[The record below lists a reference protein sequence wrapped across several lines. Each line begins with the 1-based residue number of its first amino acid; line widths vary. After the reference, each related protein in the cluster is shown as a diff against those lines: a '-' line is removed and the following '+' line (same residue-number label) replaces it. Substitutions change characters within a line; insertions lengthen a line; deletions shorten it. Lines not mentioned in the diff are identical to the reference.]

1 MHEAITRMLAKYEP
15 KSVDDS
21 VRALREIIQEVA
33 LLGLWRA
40 KFFEHAAFY
49 GGTALRILY
58 GLDRFSEDLDFSLL
72 KPAPDFD
79 LKRFTSS
86 LEEELLAF
94 GFNVRVEMVDKA
106 VESAVQS
113 AFLKANTR
121 NELLV
126 IEAGEEI
133 AGRISAGRMLKVKL
147 EVDTDPPPGFATG
160 TRYLLNPIPFA
171 VRSYSLPDLFA
182 GKMHAILFRRW
193 KNRVKGRDWYD
204 LVWYAANHPHLHL
217 THLEQRMRQTGHWS
231 GSQQLSSTAFT
242 DLLHE
247 AIDRLDVDQAR
258 RDVAPFVKDQK
269 MLAIWSHDFF
279 RDVAGRI
286 RISKTPPPSPVGW
299 DRQP

>member
-1 MHEAITRMLAKYEP
+1 MHEAVTRMLAKYEP

-72 KPAPDFD
+72 TPSPDFN
-79 LKRFTSS
+79 LARYTAS
-86 LEEELLAF
+86 LEEELQAF

-126 IEAGEEI
+126 IEAGEELTGRVA
-133 AGRISAGRMLKVKL
+133 AGQVLKVKI
-147 EVDTDPPPGFATG
+147 EVDTDPPPGFSTQ
-160 TRYLLNPIPFA
+160 TRYLLQPIPFA

-182 GKMHAILFRRW
+182 GKMHAILFRKW

-204 LVWYAANHPHLHL
+204 LVWYAANHPQLNL
-217 THLEQRMRQTGHWS
+217 AHLEQRMRQTGHWRGDKS
-231 GSQQLSSTAFT
+231 LSPVVFT
-242 DLLHE
+242 DLLFE
-247 AIDRLDVDQAR
+247 AIDRLDVNQAR
-258 RDVAPFVKDQK
+258 KDVAPFVKDQQ

-279 RDVAGRI
+279 QDVASRI
-286 RISKTPPPSPVGW
+286 KTEG
-299 DRQP
+299 

>member
-1 MHEAITRMLAKYEP
+1 MHEAVTRMLAKYEP

-21 VRALREIIQEVA
+21 IRALREIIQEVA

-72 KPAPDFD
+72 TPSPDFN
-79 LKRFTSS
+79 LARYTAS
-86 LEEELLAF
+86 LEEELQAF

-126 IEAGEEI
+126 IEAGEELMGQVA
-133 AGRISAGRMLKVKL
+133 AGQVLKVKI
-147 EVDTDPPPGFATG
+147 EVDTDPPPGFSTS
-160 TRYLLNPIPFA
+160 TRYLLQPIPFA
-171 VRSYSLPDLFA
+171 VRCYALPDLFA
-182 GKMHAILFRRW
+182 GKMHAILFRKW

-204 LVWYAANHPHLHL
+204 LVWYAANHPHLNL
-217 THLEQRMRQTGHWS
+217 AHLEQRMRQTGHWS
-231 GSQQLSSTAFT
+231 GEKNLTPVVFT
-242 DLLHE
+242 DLLFE
-247 AIDRLDVDQAR
+247 AIDRLDVNQAR
-258 RDVAPFVKDQK
+258 KDVAPFVKDQQ
-269 MLAIWSHDFF
+269 MLALWSHDFF
-279 RDVAGRI
+279 QDVASRI
-286 RISKTPPPSPVGW
+286 KTEG
-299 DRQP
+299 

>member
-1 MHEAITRMLAKYEP
+1 MHEAVTRMLAKYEP

-72 KPAPDFD
+72 APSPDFN
-79 LKRFTSS
+79 LARYTSS

-126 IEAGEEI
+126 IEAGEELMGQVA
-133 AGRISAGRMLKVKL
+133 AGQVLKVKI
-147 EVDTDPPPGFATG
+147 EVDTDPPPGFSTQ
-160 TRYLLNPIPFA
+160 TRYLLQPIPFA

-182 GKMHAILFRRW
+182 GKMHAILFRKW

-204 LVWYAANHPHLHL
+204 LVWYAANYPQLNL
-217 THLEQRMRQTGHWS
+217 GHLEQRMRQTGHWS
-231 GSQQLSSTAFT
+231 GELSLSPVAFS
-242 DLLHE
+242 DLLFE
-247 AIDRLDVDQAR
+247 AIDRLDVNQAR
-258 RDVAPFVKDQK
+258 KDVAPFVKDQQ
-269 MLAIWSHDFF
+269 MLALWSHDFF
-279 RDVAGRI
+279 SDVASRI
-286 RISKTPPPSPVGW
+286 RVEG
-299 DRQP
+299 

>member
-1 MHEAITRMLAKYEP
+1 MHEAVSRMLAKYEP

-72 KPAPDFD
+72 APSPDFN
-79 LKRFTSS
+79 LARYTAS

-126 IEAGEEI
+126 IEAGEELMGQVA
-133 AGRISAGRMLKVKL
+133 AGQVLKVKI
-147 EVDTDPPPGFATG
+147 EVDTDPPPGFSTQ
-160 TRYLLNPIPFA
+160 TRYLLQPIPFA

-182 GKMHAILFRRW
+182 GKMHAILFRKW

-204 LVWYAANHPHLHL
+204 LVWYAANHPQLNL
-217 THLEQRMRQTGHWS
+217 GHLEQRMRQTGHWS
-231 GSQQLSSTAFT
+231 GEQSLSPVAFS
-242 DLLHE
+242 DLLFE
-247 AIDRLDVDQAR
+247 AIDRLDVNQAR
-258 RDVAPFVKDQK
+258 KDVAPFVKDQQ

-279 RDVAGRI
+279 RDVASRI
-286 RISKTPPPSPVGW
+286 NFEG
-299 DRQP
+299 

>member
-1 MHEAITRMLAKYEP
+1 MHEAVSRMLAKYEP

-72 KPAPDFD
+72 APSPDFN
-79 LKRFTSS
+79 LGRYTAS

-126 IEAGEEI
+126 IEAGEELTEQVA
-133 AGRISAGRMLKVKL
+133 AGQVLKVKI
-147 EVDTDPPPGFATG
+147 EVDTDPPPGFSTS
-160 TRYLLNPIPFA
+160 TRYLLQPIPFA

-182 GKMHAILFRRW
+182 GKMHAILFRKW
-193 KNRVKGRDWYD
+193 KNRVKGRDWFD
-204 LVWYAANHPHLHL
+204 LVWYAANHPLL
-217 THLEQRMRQTGHWS
+217 NLGHLEQRMRQTGHWS
-231 GSQQLSSTAFT
+231 GELSLSQAAFT
-242 DLLHE
+242 DLLFE
-247 AIDRLDVDQAR
+247 AIDQLDVNQAR
-258 RDVAPFVKDQK
+258 KDVAPFVKDQQ
-269 MLAIWSHDFF
+269 MLALWSHDFF
-279 RDVAGRI
+279 SDVASRI
-286 RISKTPPPSPVGW
+286 RVEG
-299 DRQP
+299 

>member
-1 MHEAITRMLAKYEP
+1 MHEAVTRMLAKYEP

-72 KPAPDFD
+72 APSPDFN
-79 LKRFTSS
+79 LARYTAS

-126 IEAGEEI
+126 IEAGAELTGQVA
-133 AGRISAGRMLKVKL
+133 AGQVLKVKI
-147 EVDTDPPPGFATG
+147 EVDTDPPPGFNTS
-160 TRYLLNPIPFA
+160 TRYLLQPIPFA

-182 GKMHAILFRRW
+182 GKMHAILFRKW

-204 LVWYAANHPHLHL
+204 LVWYAANHPQLNL
-217 THLEQRMRQTGHWS
+217 GHLEQRMRQTGHWS
-231 GSQQLSSTAFT
+231 GELSLSQAAFT
-242 DLLHE
+242 DSLFE
-247 AIDRLDVDQAR
+247 AIDRLDVNQAR
-258 RDVAPFVKDQK
+258 KDVAPFVKDQQ
-269 MLAIWSHDFF
+269 MLALWSHDFF
-279 RDVAGRI
+279 SDVASRI
-286 RISKTPPPSPVGW
+286 RV
-299 DRQP
+299 QE

>member
-1 MHEAITRMLAKYEP
+1 MMHEAVTRMLAKYEP

-40 KFFEHAAFY
+40 KFFEHSAFY

-72 KPAPDFD
+72 APSPDFN
-79 LKRFTSS
+79 LARYTAS

-126 IEAGEEI
+126 IEAGEELTGQVA
-133 AGRISAGRMLKVKL
+133 AGQVLKVKI
-147 EVDTDPPPGFATG
+147 EVDTDPPPGFTTL
-160 TRYLLNPIPFA
+160 TRYLLQPIPFA
-171 VRSYSLPDLFA
+171 VRSYSLQDLFA
-182 GKMHAILFRRW
+182 GKMHAILFRKW

-204 LVWYAANHPHLHL
+204 LVWYAANHPQLNL
-217 THLEQRMRQTGHWS
+217 GHLEQRMRQTGHWS
-231 GSQQLSSTAFT
+231 GEPSLAPATFT
-242 DLLHE
+242 DILFD
-247 AIDRLDVDQAR
+247 AIDRLDVNQAR
-258 RDVAPFVKDQK
+258 KDVAPFVKDQQ
-269 MLAIWSHDFF
+269 MLALWSHDFF
-279 RDVAGRI
+279 RDVASRI
-286 RISKTPPPSPVGW
+286 QVEE
-299 DRQP
+299 

>member
-1 MHEAITRMLAKYEP
+1 MHEAVTRMLAKYEP

-72 KPAPDFD
+72 TPSPDFN
-79 LKRFTSS
+79 LARYTAS
-86 LEEELLAF
+86 LEEELQAF

-126 IEAGEEI
+126 IEAGEELMGQVA
-133 AGRISAGRMLKVKL
+133 AGQVLKVKI
-147 EVDTDPPPGFATG
+147 EVDTDPPPGFSTQ
-160 TRYLLNPIPFA
+160 TRYLLQPIPFA
-171 VRSYSLPDLFA
+171 VRCYSLPDLFA
-182 GKMHAILFRRW
+182 GKMHAILFRKW

-204 LVWYAANHPHLHL
+204 LVWYAANHPHLNL
-217 THLEQRMRQTGHWS
+217 AHLEQRMRQTGHWYGDIS
-231 GSQQLSSTAFT
+231 LSPVAFT
-242 DLLHE
+242 DLLFD
-247 AIDRLDVDQAR
+247 AIDRLDVNQAR
-258 RDVAPFVKDQK
+258 KDVAPFVKDQQ
-269 MLAIWSHDFF
+269 MLALWSHDFF
-279 RDVAGRI
+279 NDVASRI
-286 RISKTPPPSPVGW
+286 QTEG
-299 DRQP
+299 

>member
-1 MHEAITRMLAKYEP
+1 MHEAVTRMLAKYEP
-15 KSVDDS
+15 QSVDDS

-72 KPAPDFD
+72 TPSPDFN
-79 LKRFTSS
+79 LARYTAS
-86 LEEELLAF
+86 LEEELQAF
-94 GFNVRVEMVDKA
+94 GFNVRVEMVDKT

-126 IEAGEEI
+126 IEAGEELTGQVA
-133 AGRISAGRMLKVKL
+133 AGQVLKVKI
-147 EVDTDPPPGFATG
+147 EVDTDPPSGFTTS
-160 TRYLLNPIPFA
+160 TRYLLQPIPFA

-182 GKMHAILFRRW
+182 GKMHAILFRKW

-204 LVWYAANHPHLHL
+204 LVWYAANHPQLNL
-217 THLEQRMRQTGHWS
+217 AHLEQRMRQTGHWS
-231 GSQQLSSTAFT
+231 GELPLSQAAFH
-242 DLLHE
+242 DLLFDTIE
-247 AIDRLDVDQAR
+247 RLDVNQAR
-258 RDVAPFVKDQK
+258 KDVAPFVKDQQT
-269 MLAIWSHDFF
+269 LALWSHDFF
-279 RDVAGRI
+279 RDVASRI
-286 RISKTPPPSPVGW
+286 RTEG
-299 DRQP
+299 

>member
-1 MHEAITRMLAKYEP
+1 MHEAVTRMLARYEP

-72 KPAPDFD
+72 APASDFN
-79 LKRFTSS
+79 LARYTGS

-113 AFLKANTR
+113 AFLKGNTR

-126 IEAGEEI
+126 IETGEEMARQI
-133 AGRISAGRMLKVKL
+133 PSGQVLKIKL
-147 EVDTDPPPGFATG
+147 EVDTDPPPGFASH
-160 TRYLLNPIPFA
+160 TRYLLHPIPFA
-171 VRSYSLPDLFA
+171 VRCYTLPDLFA
-182 GKMHAILFRRW
+182 GKMHALLFRRW

-204 LVWYAANHPHLHL
+204 FVWYAANHPRLNL
-217 THLEQRMRQTGHWS
+217 AHLEHRMRQTGHWKGDRS
-231 GSQQLSSTAFT
+231 LSAPEFSE
-242 DLLHE
+242 LLND

-258 RDVAPFVKDQK
+258 RDVAPFVKDR
-269 MLAIWSHDFF
+269 LVLDIWSHEFF

-286 RISKTPPPSPVGW
+286 EIVKSEG
-299 DRQP
+299 

>member
-1 MHEAITRMLAKYEP
+1 MMHEAVARMLAKYEP

-33 LLGLWRA
+33 LLGLWRS

-72 KPAPDFD
+72 EPSPDFN
-79 LKRFTSS
+79 LARYTAS
-86 LEEELLAF
+86 LEEELSAF

-126 IEAGEEI
+126 IETGGELAGQV
-133 AGRISAGRMLKVKL
+133 LKVKI
-147 EVDTDPPPGFATG
+147 EVDTDPPTGFTTS
-160 TRYLLNPIPFA
+160 TRYLLQPIPFA

-182 GKMHAILFRRW
+182 GKMHALLFRRW

-204 LVWYAANHPHLHL
+204 FVWYAANHPQLNL
-217 THLEQRMRQTGHWS
+217 AHLEQRMRQTGHWS
-231 GSQQLSSTAFT
+231 GDLPLSPAAFRE
-242 DLLHE
+242 LLSDS
-247 AIDRLDVDQAR
+247 IDRLDVDQAR
-258 RDVAPFVKDQK
+258 NDVAPFVKDQQA
-269 MLAIWSHDFF
+269 LALWSHDFF
-279 RDVAGRI
+279 RDVARRVRADEG
-286 RISKTPPPSPVGW
+286 
-299 DRQP
+299 

>member
-1 MHEAITRMLAKYEP
+1 MHEAITRMLARYEP

-72 KPAPDFD
+72 KPSPDFN
-79 LKRFTSS
+79 LARYTAS
-86 LEEELLAF
+86 LEEELQAF
-94 GFNVRVEMVDKA
+94 GFNVRVEMIGKA

-126 IEAGEEI
+126 IEAGEELTGQVA
-133 AGRISAGRMLKVKL
+133 AGQLLKVKI
-147 EVDTDPPPGFATG
+147 EVDTDPPSGFSTQ
-160 TRYLLNPIPFA
+160 TRYLLQPIPFA

-182 GKMHAILFRRW
+182 GKMHAILFRKW

-204 LVWYAANHPHLHL
+204 LVWYAANHPRLNL
-217 THLEQRMRQTGHWS
+217 AHLEQRMRQTGHWS
-231 GSQQLSSTAFT
+231 GDKNLSSAVFT
-242 DLLHE
+242 DLLFE
-247 AIDRLDVDQAR
+247 AINRLDVNQAR
-258 RDVAPFVKDQK
+258 KDVAPFVKNQQ
-269 MLAIWSHDFF
+269 MLALWSHDFF
-279 RDVAGRI
+279 QDVASRI
-286 RISKTPPPSPVGW
+286 KAER
-299 DRQP
+299 

>member
-40 KFFEHAAFY
+40 KFFEHAAVY

-72 KPAPDFD
+72 TPDPDFN
-79 LKRFTSS
+79 LARYTAS

-94 GFNVRVEMVDKA
+94 GFNVRVEMVDKN
-106 VESAVQS
+106 VDSAVQS

-126 IEAGEEI
+126 IEAGEELTGRVA
-133 AGRISAGRMLKVKL
+133 AGQVLKVKI
-147 EVDTDPPPGFATG
+147 EVDTDPPPGFSTQ
-160 TRYLLNPIPFA
+160 TRYLLQPIPFA

-182 GKMHAILFRRW
+182 GKMYAILFRKW

-204 LVWYAANHPHLHL
+204 LVWYAANHPHLNL
-217 THLEQRMRQTGHWS
+217 AHLEQRMRQTGHWS
-231 GSQQLSSTAFT
+231 GELPLSPTAFT
-242 DLLHE
+242 DLLFD
-247 AIDRLDVDQAR
+247 AIDRLDVNQAR
-258 RDVAPFVKDQK
+258 KDVAPFVKDQQ
-269 MLAIWSHDFF
+269 MLALWSHDFF
-279 RDVAGRI
+279 NDVAGRI
-286 RISKTPPPSPVGW
+286 KVEG
-299 DRQP
+299 

>member
-1 MHEAITRMLAKYEP
+1 MHEAVTRMLARYEP

-72 KPAPDFD
+72 TPSPDFN
-79 LKRFTSS
+79 LTRYTAS
-86 LEEELLAF
+86 LEEELQAF

-126 IEAGEEI
+126 IEAGEELTGQVA
-133 AGRISAGRMLKVKL
+133 AGQVLKVKI
-147 EVDTDPPPGFATG
+147 EVDTDPPPGFSTQ
-160 TRYLLNPIPFA
+160 TRYLLQPIPFA

-182 GKMHAILFRRW
+182 GKMHAILFRKW

-204 LVWYAANHPHLHL
+204 LVWYAANHPHLNL
-217 THLEQRMRQTGHWS
+217 AHLEQRMRQTGHWS
-231 GSQQLSSTAFT
+231 GDKNLSPVVFT
-242 DLLHE
+242 DLLFE
-247 AIDRLDVDQAR
+247 AIDRLDVNQAR
-258 RDVAPFVKDQK
+258 KDVAPFVKDQQ
-269 MLAIWSHDFF
+269 MLALWSHDFF
-279 RDVAGRI
+279 QDVASRI
-286 RISKTPPPSPVGW
+286 QAEG
-299 DRQP
+299 

>member
-1 MHEAITRMLAKYEP
+1 MMHDAVKRMLARYEL

-72 KPAPDFD
+72 APSDDFN
-79 LKRFTSS
+79 LVRFTAS

-126 IEAGEEI
+126 IEAGAEF
-133 AGRISAGRMLKVKL
+133 AGHVSTGQVVKVKI
-147 EVDTDPPPGFATG
+147 EVDTDPPAGFTTS
-160 TRYLLNPIPFA
+160 TRYLLQPIPFA
-171 VRSYSLPDLFA
+171 VRCYSLPDLCA
-182 GKMHAILFRRW
+182 GKMHALLFRKW

-204 LVWYAANHPHLHL
+204 FVWYAAHHPHVHL
-217 THLEQRMRQTGHWS
+217 AHLEQRMRQTGHWS
-231 GSQQLSSTAFT
+231 GEQPLSPTVFRS
-242 DLLHE
+242 LLFDT
-247 AIDRLDVDQAR
+247 IDRLDVNQAR
-258 RDVAPFVKDQK
+258 SDVAPFVKDQQ

-286 RISKTPPPSPVGW
+286 QCEG
-299 DRQP
+299 